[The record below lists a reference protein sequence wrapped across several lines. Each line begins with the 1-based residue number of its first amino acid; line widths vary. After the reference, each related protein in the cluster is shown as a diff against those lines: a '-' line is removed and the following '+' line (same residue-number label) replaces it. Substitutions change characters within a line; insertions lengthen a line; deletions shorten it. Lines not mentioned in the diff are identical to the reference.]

1 MCFTCGIRPAS
12 GFALLRSACLLW
24 ALAAAAAPYQAIAQD
39 KDITEADPEAA
50 KTAESH
56 WIDNTRQVTFGGLRA
71 GEGYFSRDGQE
82 MVFQSERDPANPFYQ
97 IFLMDMA
104 SGDISRVSPGNGK
117 TTCAWIHPQG
127 GRVLFASTHG
137 DPASPELQKKEL
149 DFRASGQQ
157 RRYAWDYD
165 PQFELYEYDRPTK
178 KYRRLTDALGYD
190 AEASYSPDGK
200 TVLFASNRAA
210 FGRELSDREKTLF
223 EIDPASMIDIYKM
236 NADGTNVVRLTDTLG
251 YDGGPFFAP
260 DGKSFCWRRFS
271 EDGATAEVFTMSIDG
286 GEPKRLTSLGAM
298 SWAPYFHPSG
308 EYLIFT
314 TNRHGFANFELYVVR
329 ADGQGEPVRVTHTG
343 GFDGLPVFLPD
354 GKQISWTSTRTA
366 GGKSQIFMGRWNH
379 EHARKALGLDGTSPT
394 PDPATAEDRQAA
406 TAAASATTPEFS
418 AADIGRHVD
427 YLTRRELGGRL
438 TGTEGEIRATSYVAA
453 YLESLGFEPAGVDGT
468 FFQTFEFPAGAVL
481 GEGNRLAINDR
492 ELGIEKEWR
501 PLSFSGD
508 GDFEPAPVVFAGYG
522 LVAPEGEKIPAY
534 DSYTHLDVKDK
545 WVVVFRDMPQD
556 IKPEIRQHWARYSS
570 PRRKATVARD
580 LGARGILFVS
590 GPTSGHTTELIRFD
604 RDASQAGVS
613 MAVISID
620 NATAA
625 EILAA
630 ADKKLA
636 DEQKALDHGEPA
648 MGYAIDGVKFAAS
661 VRIERKTGTGRNVLA
676 RLRTAPAPVADTV
689 SNAAES
695 AIAKTG
701 TVTDAKPADENAADG
716 KPADENAAD
725 ENAADE
731 NAADEKPADEKPA
744 GRPMVIIGAH
754 IDHLGVGGGA
764 SSLARDE
771 ERDEVHVG
779 ADDNASGV
787 AAMLEIA
794 QYLAREQKL
803 GRLDSKRDVLIAAWS
818 GEELGLF
825 GSQAFTK
832 SFFDLFPDAPR
843 TPNPFGDVKN
853 DPQAAAI
860 AAAHGMTMDEEPLT
874 AAVTGYL
881 NLDMVGRL
889 RDKLVI
895 QGVGSSP
902 TWAEEVQRRN
912 VPVGLELQLDKTAT
926 RLPTDAAAFV
936 PREVPILAAF
946 TGAHEDYHT
955 PRDTPDKL
963 NYEGAAKIANLFGLI
978 ARGLVTTDEPP
989 VFELSEEAQRDE
1001 APRANLT
1008 AYLGTIPDYVPGE
1021 VKGMKLSGVAGEGP
1035 AAKAGIRGGDVITEL
1050 AGRKIENVYDYTFA
1064 IESLKIGQPVKVV
1077 LMREGKKIE
1086 VEVTPKARD

>member
-1 MCFTCGIRPAS
+1 
-12 GFALLRSACLLW
+12 
-24 ALAAAAAPYQAIAQD
+24 
-39 KDITEADPEAA
+39 
-50 KTAESH
+50 
-56 WIDNTRQVTFGGLRA
+56 
-71 GEGYFSRDGQE
+71 
-82 MVFQSERDPANPFYQ
+82 
-97 IFLMDMA
+97 
-104 SGDISRVSPGNGK
+104 
-117 TTCAWIHPQG
+117 
-127 GRVLFASTHG
+127 
-137 DPASPELQKKEL
+137 
-149 DFRASGQQ
+149 
-157 RRYAWDYD
+157 
-165 PQFELYEYDRPTK
+165 
-178 KYRRLTDALGYD
+178 
-190 AEASYSPDGK
+190 
-200 TVLFASNRAA
+200 
-210 FGRELSDREKTLF
+210 
-223 EIDPASMIDIYKM
+223 
-236 NADGTNVVRLTDTLG
+236 
-251 YDGGPFFAP
+251 
-260 DGKSFCWRRFS
+260 
-271 EDGATAEVFTMSIDG
+271 
-286 GEPKRLTSLGAM
+286 
-298 SWAPYFHPSG
+298 
-308 EYLIFT
+308 
-314 TNRHGFANFELYVVR
+314 
-329 ADGQGEPVRVTHTG
+329 
-343 GFDGLPVFLPD
+343 
-354 GKQISWTSTRTA
+354 
-366 GGKSQIFMGRWNH
+366 
-379 EHARKALGLDGTSPT
+379 
-394 PDPATAEDRQAA
+394 
-406 TAAASATTPEFS
+406 
-418 AADIGRHVD
+418 
-427 YLTRRELGGRL
+427 
-438 TGTEGEIRATSYVAA
+438 
-453 YLESLGFEPAGVDGT
+453 
-468 FFQTFEFPAGAVL
+468 
-481 GEGNRLAINDR
+481 
-492 ELGIEKEWR
+492 
-501 PLSFSGD
+501 
-508 GDFEPAPVVFAGYG
+508 

-630 ADKKLA
+630 AGKKLA

-676 RLRTAPAPVADTV
+676 RLRTAPAPVANAV

-701 TVTDAKPADENAADG
+701 TVTDAKPTDENTADENTG
-716 KPADENAAD
+716 
-725 ENAADE
+725 
-731 NAADEKPADEKPA
+731 DEKPA